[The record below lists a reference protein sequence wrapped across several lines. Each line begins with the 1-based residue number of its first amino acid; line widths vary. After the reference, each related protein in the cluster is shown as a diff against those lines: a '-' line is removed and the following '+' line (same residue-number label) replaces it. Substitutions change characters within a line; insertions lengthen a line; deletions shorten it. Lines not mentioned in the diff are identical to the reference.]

1 MRECAGA
8 LGLIVPFDWMSWD
21 GVRFYQEDPPALA
34 TAPSAMPS
42 GCSPPFSGPS
52 DSVTATSKAPC
63 RADSCKLPSSDHD
76 AGRRATTGRPA

>member
-52 DSVTATSKAPC
+52 DW
-63 RADSCKLPSSDHD
+63 
-76 AGRRATTGRPA
+76 